1 MSTNKKI
8 TILIPCY
15 NESAGVGSVIDGFK
29 AVADRTPDYDFEIIA
44 VDNNSKDSTSEVAK
58 RHGAAV
64 HFEGKK
70 GKGNAMRSAFAQIS
84 ADTDFVVMLDG
95 DDTYRASEVM
105 RLIEPLEAGFCTVV
119 LGSRLKGKMQNNAM
133 SAFNRFGN
141 HFFTALARVFYG
153 VQATDVL
160 TGYYAW
166 KADAVRKMTPHLTSE
181 GFTIE
186 IEMVA
191 KMAKLGE
198 SIFSVPIN
206 YDARAGESN
215 LKPVEDGIKILKV
228 LIGNLFWNPVK
239 KTPVSAV
246 PDELDDVLVQ
256 GI

>member
-15 NESAGVGSVIDGFK
+15 NEAAGVGSVIDGFK
-29 AVADRTPDYDFEIIA
+29 AVAESTPSYDFEIIA
-44 VDNNSKDSTSEVAK
+44 VDNNSKDNTSEVAA
-58 RHGAAV
+58 RHGATV

-84 ADTDFVVMLDG
+84 SATDYVVMLDG
-95 DDTYRASEVM
+95 DHTYRANEVM

-119 LGSRLKGKMQNNAM
+119 LGSRLNGKMQHDAM

-141 HFFTALARVFYG
+141 NVFTTLARVFYG
-153 VQATDVL
+153 VKATDVL

-198 SIFSVPIN
+198 SIFSVPIS

-215 LKPVEDGIKILKV
+215 LKPVADGIKIMRV
-228 LIGNLFWNPVK
+228 LLGTLFWS
-239 KTPVSAV
+239 PVSKAKPVVAPELEDAV
-246 PDELDDVLVQ
+246 VQ
-256 GI
+256 GA